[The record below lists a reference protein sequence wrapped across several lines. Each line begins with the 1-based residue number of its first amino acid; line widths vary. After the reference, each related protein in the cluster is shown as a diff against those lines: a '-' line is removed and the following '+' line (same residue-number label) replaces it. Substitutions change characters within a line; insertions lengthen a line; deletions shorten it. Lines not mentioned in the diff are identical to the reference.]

1 MKTKQIKTQ
10 CKFIEFPNPEY
21 EYFAE
26 SFVIQDETIYFPLNS
41 LVSNGAFYA
50 YTRNKFN
57 KLFDFKKGEI
67 ILGSKIYNDNLVC
80 VCAHQILICDLLTG
94 ENKYYIDLGRIIPND
109 LCIIDNDIYCG
120 GNVTTNPDCGVVL
133 RICKP
138 FLKENSRRCKQ
149 RIVVEKLDFVC
160 GINTLNNKLYVSSLN
175 AIAAFDLQTFAKLE
189 TFTNNIDCPL
199 YDNITVYKKELYV
212 AIHQKSPLIYSLL
225 DNPISNP
232 IIYWSLVYSGLFTIA
247 DGLNYW
253 RRLNG
258 NKISYIRIKNGKAT
272 KYILD
277 EAFDDTTTQI
287 ARLDKKTMIL
297 VNWKATGFIFL
308 SV

>member
-1 MKTKQIKTQ
+1 MKTREIKTQ
-10 CKFIEFPNPEY
+10 LQFIEFPKP

-41 LVSNGAFYA
+41 HISNGAFYS
-50 YTRNKFN
+50 YTKDKFT
-57 KLFDFKKGEI
+57 KLFDFRKGEI
-67 ILGSKIYNDNLVC
+67 ILGSKIYNDKLAC
-80 VCAHQILICDLLTG
+80 VCGNKILICDLLTG
-94 ENKYYIDLGRIIPND
+94 ENKKYIDLNGIIPND
-109 LCIIDNDIYCG
+109 LCIHDDHIYCG
-120 GNVTTNPDCGVVL
+120 GNVTTTPDCGVVL
-133 RICKP
+133 QIC
-138 FLKENSRRCKQ
+138 LTTYKQ
-149 RIVVEKLDFVC
+149 LVVIEKQELYFVC
-160 GINTLNNKLYVSSLN
+160 GINALNNNLYVSSLN
-175 AIAAFDLQTFAKLE
+175 AICVFDINSFDKTA
-189 TFTNNIDCPL
+189 TFTNNVDCPL

-212 AIHQKSPLIYSLL
+212 AIHQKSRFIYGLI
-225 DNPISNP
+225 NNAISKR
-232 IIYWSLVYSGLFTIA
+232 IIYWSLIYSGLVAIA
-247 DGLNYW
+247 DELNYW

-272 KYILD
+272 QYILD